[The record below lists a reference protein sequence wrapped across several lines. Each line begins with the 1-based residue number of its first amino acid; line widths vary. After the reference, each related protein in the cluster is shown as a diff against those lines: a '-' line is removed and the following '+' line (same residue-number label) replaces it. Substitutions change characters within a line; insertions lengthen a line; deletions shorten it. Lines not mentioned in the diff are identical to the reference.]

1 MGGNQQLTY
10 HIEKNK
16 LMEPL
21 PSPYHSN
28 CSMKTS
34 LLKVKSDIINAVDNQ
49 QVICLVLLD
58 LATAFDTVDH
68 SILLGTLE
76 TFFGITG
83 TALSWIKS
91 YLTSR
96 TQCVM
101 IGDTNTNGSRS
112 TPVTFTFGTSQDSV
126 LGPILFTLCTMPLGA
141 ICQCHNITFHL
152 YANDQEVYLAF
163 RPGTTRS

>member
-1 MGGNQQLTY
+1 
-10 HIEKNK
+10 
-16 LMEPL
+16 MEPL